1 MTTFENPHLIY
12 APIAGRAELAR
23 LIAAAGG
30 ISISITITESVN
42 MANLGKPDLQETGES
57 KKNYMSPSG
66 MPLLQHDRRSGRRF
80 A

>member
-30 ISISITITESVN
+30 ISITITESVN

-57 KKNYMSPSG
+57 KKNLMSPTEVCLYCN
-66 MPLLQHDRRSGRRF
+66 M
-80 A
+80 AI